1 MIQYVIGDGN
11 GHFIRRDPSTNRHVP
26 IYGMAYATKYE
37 DKEKANRVHDSTLA
51 KEYRKKYKV
60 IEIDE
65 LDCMGSWDYSQ
76 DTSCVAS
83 RQECGHANGEET
95 VRQYNQ
101 RLSRTDRIKASCGGS
116 DAPAKCYGDLLDDV
130 GGMLNK
136 YTAEL
141 KRRHDDA
148 LQKLSD
154 VDLEI
159 SDINHYIELNN
170 VNAYEGWLLYKALRQ
185 RLLKR
190 RAIKDELFVIGHIG
204 DCRLRDGDLYD
215 MQCRIEG
222 MENRKFV
229 PRKLDLLFAQ

>member
-1 MIQYVIGDGN
+1 MIHYVIGDGK
-11 GHFIRRDPSTNRHVP
+11 GHYIRRDPSTNRHVP
-26 IYGMAYATKYE
+26 IYGLAYATKYE
-37 DKEKANRVHDSTLA
+37 DRAKAERVHDSTLA
-51 KEYRKKYKV
+51 KEHRKAFKV
-60 IEIDE
+60 IEVDD
-65 LDCMGSWDYSQ
+65 LDCMNGGDYRQS
-76 DTSCVAS
+76 DCAAS
-83 RQECGHANGEET
+83 GQERNQPQANET

-101 RLSRTDRIKASCGGS
+101 RLSRTDRIKASCEGN
-116 DAPAKCYGDLLDDV
+116 DAPTKCYGDLLEDV

-141 KRRHDDA
+141 KRRYDDA
-148 LQKLSD
+148 CQKLSD

-159 SDINHYIELNN
+159 SDLHHYIELQPA
-170 VNAYEGWLLYKALRQ
+170 NAYEGWLLYKALRQ
-185 RLLKR
+185 RLLRR

-204 DCRLRDGDLYD
+204 DCRLRDSDLYD